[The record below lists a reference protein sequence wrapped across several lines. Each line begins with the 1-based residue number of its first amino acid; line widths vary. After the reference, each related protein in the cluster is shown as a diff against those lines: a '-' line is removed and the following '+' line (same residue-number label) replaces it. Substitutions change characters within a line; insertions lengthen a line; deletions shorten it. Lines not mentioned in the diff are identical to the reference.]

1 MPIKDVIIAA
11 LSRPAGRVVDGPVR
25 DIVASALKER
35 GYASPAEVSALKD
48 EIAAVRG
55 QASALT
61 PRLDQLDARL
71 DEARKEAA
79 SLREALAAA
88 ASAASEARA
97 RADVAE
103 QASAALSAEVARL
116 TAESEALKAS
126 LAAAPAPG
134 APAAAASAPAC
145 RVGGCGV
152 PAVANGFCRE
162 HQLRWRSGRLPGFV
176 SPEGLVDVD
185 GRPGR
190 ADLASAGLPYV
201 IADGR
206 LKVAGRYAAVTL
218 L

>member
-126 LAAAPAPG
+126 LAAAPASA
-134 APAAAASAPAC
+134 APAVASAPAC